1 MDKSKAKKHKP
12 IDFLGYIFM
21 IIGCAFYAC
30 STILFLA
37 PNQIVAG
44 GVTGLSVL
52 INILNSNIPI
62 GIISIVINLP
72 ILILGLKYF
81 GFVFVVKCLLTVT
94 VLGLTTDLFDFFMPM
109 MTHDK
114 ILASLYGGVCQ
125 GIGIGL
131 FVRYKF
137 SSGGTELFGRV
148 IAKWTKLSN
157 IPVFVGILDGIIVV
171 FGAIV
176 TKSPDNMLYAL
187 IVVFV
192 STKVSEVILVGL
204 EKAKL
209 CIIISDKSEEIA
221 KTLVENSPRG
231 VTMIDCVGMY
241 TEQEHKLLLTCVKN
255 RQLIQVKQIVKD
267 IDKHAFMI
275 INDSFEVR
283 GQGFK
288 DIAKDL

>member
-1 MDKSKAKKHKP
+1 MNKLINKKLSAKSL
-12 IDFLGYIFM
+12 LGYLFM
-21 IIGCAFYAC
+21 VVGCAFYAF
-30 STILFLA
+30 STVLFLA

-52 INILNSNIPI
+52 INILNDNIPI
-62 GIISIVINLP
+62 GIISIVINIP
-72 ILILGLKYF
+72 ILLLGLKYV
-81 GFVFVVKCLLTVT
+81 GLPFVLKCLLTVT
-94 VLGLTTDLFDFFMPM
+94 VLGLTTDLFDLFMPI
-109 MTHDK
+109 MTQDK

-157 IPVFVGILDGIIVV
+157 IPIFVGILDGIIVV
-171 FGAIV
+171 FGAII

-209 CIIISDKSEEIA
+209 CIVISDKSEEIA
-221 KTLVENSPRG
+221 KSLIENSPRG
-231 VTMIDCVGMY
+231 VTMLDSVGMY
-241 TEQEHKLLLTCVKN
+241 THQEHKLLLTCVKN
-255 RQLIQVKQIVKD
+255 RQLMQVKEIVKN

-275 INDSFEVR
+275 INDSFEFR

-288 DIAKDL
+288 DIAGDM

>member
-1 MDKSKAKKHKP
+1 MNKLINKKLSAKSL
-12 IDFLGYIFM
+12 LGYLFM
-21 IIGCAFYAC
+21 VVGCAFYAF
-30 STILFLA
+30 STVLFLA

-52 INILNSNIPI
+52 INILNDNIPI
-62 GIISIVINLP
+62 GIISIVINIP
-72 ILILGLKYF
+72 ILLLGLKYF
-81 GFVFVVKCLLTVT
+81 GLPFVLKCLLTVT
-94 VLGLTTDLFDFFMPM
+94 VLGLTTDLFDLFIPI
-109 MTHDK
+109 MTQDK

-157 IPVFVGILDGIIVV
+157 IPIFVGILDGIIVV
-171 FGAIV
+171 FGAII

-209 CIIISDKSEEIA
+209 CIVISDKSEEIA
-221 KTLVENSPRG
+221 KSLIENSPRG
-231 VTMIDCVGMY
+231 VTMLDSVGMY
-241 TEQEHKLLLTCVKN
+241 THQEHKLLLTCVKN
-255 RQLIQVKQIVKD
+255 RQLMQVKEIVKN

-288 DIAKDL
+288 DIAGDM

>member
-1 MDKSKAKKHKP
+1 MNKLINKK
-12 IDFLGYIFM
+12 FTATSLLGYFFM
-21 IIGCAFYAC
+21 VLGCAFYAF

-52 INILNSNIPI
+52 INILNDKIPI
-62 GIISIVINLP
+62 GIISIVINVP

-81 GFVFVVKCLLTVT
+81 GLPFVFKCLLTVT
-94 VLGLTTDLFDFFMPM
+94 TLGLATDIFDMFMPV
-109 MTHDK
+109 MTEDK

-148 IAKWTKLSN
+148 ISKWTKISN
-157 IPVFVGILDGIIVV
+157 IPILVGILDGIIVI

-192 STKVSEVILVGL
+192 STKVSEVILVGI

-221 KTLVENSPRG
+221 KTLIENSPRG
-231 VTMIDCVGMY
+231 VTMLSGIGMY
-241 TEQEHKLLLTCVKN
+241 TEQEHKILLSCVKN
-255 RQLIQVKQIVKD
+255 RQLVQLREIVKA

-288 DIAKDL
+288 DISGDI

>member
-1 MDKSKAKKHKP
+1 MNKLLNNKFSAKN
-12 IDFLGYIFM
+12 ILGYVFM
-21 IIGCAFYAC
+21 VIGCVFYAF
-30 STILFLA
+30 STVLFLA

-52 INILNSNIPI
+52 INILNDKIPI
-62 GIISIVINLP
+62 GTISIVINLP

-81 GFVFVVKCLLTVT
+81 GLPFVLKCLLTVT
-94 VLGLTTDLFDFFMPM
+94 TLGLATDIFDLFMPV
-109 MTHDK
+109 MTQDK
-114 ILASLYGGVCQ
+114 LLASVYGGVCQ

-157 IPVFVGILDGIIVV
+157 IPIFVGVLDGIIVV

-192 STKVSEVILVGL
+192 STKVSEIILVGL

-221 KTLVENSPRG
+221 KTLIANSPRG
-231 VTMIDCVGMY
+231 VTMLSGIGMY
-241 TEQEHKLLLTCVKN
+241 TDQEHKVLLSCVKN
-255 RQLIQVKQIVKD
+255 RQLVQLKEIVKA

-288 DIAKDL
+288 DISGDL

>member
-1 MDKSKAKKHKP
+1 MDKLMNKKFSSKSL
-12 IDFLGYIFM
+12 IGYLFM
-21 IIGCAFYAC
+21 VVGCAFYAF
-30 STILFLA
+30 STVLFLA
-37 PNQIVAG
+37 PNAIVAG

-52 INILNSNIPI
+52 INILNNNIPI
-62 GIISIVINLP
+62 GIISIVINIP
-72 ILILGLKYF
+72 ILFLGLKYF
-81 GFVFVVKCLLTVT
+81 GLSFVIKCLLTVT
-94 VLGLTTDLFDFFMPM
+94 SLGLITDLFDLFMPL
-109 MTHDK
+109 MTDDK

-125 GIGIGL
+125 GVGIGL

-148 IAKWTKLSN
+148 VSKWTKLSN
-157 IPVFVGILDGIIVV
+157 IPIFVGILDGIIVV

-176 TKSPDNMLYAL
+176 TKTPDNMLYAL

-192 STKVSEVILVGL
+192 STKVSEIILMGL

-209 CIIISDKSEEIA
+209 CIVISDKSEEIA
-221 KTLVENSPRG
+221 KTLIENSPRG
-231 VTMIDCVGMY
+231 VTMLDSVGMY
-241 TEQEHKLLLTCVKN
+241 THNEHKLLLTCVKN
-255 RQLIQVKQIVKD
+255 RQLMQVKEIVKN

-288 DIAKDL
+288 DIAGDL

>member
-1 MDKSKAKKHKP
+1 MKKVDNK
-12 IDFLGYIFM
+12 FKTTSLLGYVFM
-21 IIGCAFYAC
+21 VLGCVFYAF
-30 STILFLA
+30 STVLFLA
-37 PNQIVAG
+37 PNKIVAG

-52 INILNSNIPI
+52 INILNKNIPI
-62 GIISIVINLP
+62 GIISIVINIP

-81 GFVFVVKCLLTVT
+81 GLPFVLKCLLTVST
-94 VLGLTTDLFDFFMPM
+94 LGIITDVFDMFMPI
-109 MTHDK
+109 MTQDK

-148 IAKWTKLSN
+148 ISKWTKLSN
-157 IPVFVGILDGIIVV
+157 IPIFVGILDGLIVV
-171 FGAIV
+171 FGAII

-221 KTLVENSPRG
+221 KTLIESSPRG
-231 VTMIDCVGMY
+231 VTMLDGVGMY
-241 TEQEHKLLLTCVKN
+241 TQQEHKLLLTCVKN
-255 RQLIQVKQIVKD
+255 RQLIQVKEIVKD

-275 INDSFEVR
+275 VNDSFEVR

-288 DIAKDL
+288 DIAGDL

>member
-1 MDKSKAKKHKP
+1 MNKLVNKKFTAKSL
-12 IDFLGYIFM
+12 LGYVFM
-21 IIGCAFYAC
+21 VLGCVFYAF
-30 STILFLA
+30 STVLFLA

-52 INILNSNIPI
+52 INILNDKIPI
-62 GIISIVINLP
+62 GTISIVINVP

-81 GFVFVVKCLLTVT
+81 GLPFVIKCLLTVT
-94 VLGLTTDLFDFFMPM
+94 TLGLATDLFDLFMPL
-109 MTHDK
+109 MTQDK

-125 GIGIGL
+125 GVGIGL

-148 IAKWTKLSN
+148 VAKWTKMSN
-157 IPVFVGILDGIIVV
+157 IPIFVGVLDAIIVV

-221 KTLVENSPRG
+221 KTLIANSPRG
-231 VTMIDCVGMY
+231 VTMLNGVGMY
-241 TEQEHKLLLTCVKN
+241 TEQEHKILLSCVKN
-255 RQLIQVKQIVKD
+255 RQLVQLKEIVKD

-288 DIAKDL
+288 DISGDF

>member
-1 MDKSKAKKHKP
+1 MTKLVNKK
-12 IDFLGYIFM
+12 FTAQSMLGYFFM
-21 IIGCAFYAC
+21 IVGCVFYAF
-30 STILFLA
+30 STVLFLA
-37 PNQIVAG
+37 PNKIVAG

-52 INILNSNIPI
+52 INLLNENIPI
-62 GIISIVINLP
+62 GVISIVINIP

-81 GFVFVVKCLLTVT
+81 GLSFVIKCLLTVT
-94 VLGLTTDLFDFFMPM
+94 VLGLATDLFDMFIPI

-131 FVRYKF
+131 FIRFKF
-137 SSGGTELFGRV
+137 SSGGTELFGSV
-148 IAKWTKLSN
+148 ISKWTKLSN
-157 IPVFVGILDGIIVV
+157 IPIFVGILDGIIVV
-171 FGAIV
+171 FGAV
-176 TKSPDNMLYAL
+176 ATKSPDNMLYAL

-209 CIIISDKSEEIA
+209 CIIVSDKSEEIA
-221 KTLVENSPRG
+221 KTLIENSPRG
-231 VTMIDCVGMY
+231 VTMLSGVGMY
-241 TEQEHKLLLTCVKN
+241 TNQEHKLLLTCVKN

-283 GQGFK
+283 EQGFK
-288 DIAKDL
+288 DISGDM

>member
-1 MDKSKAKKHKP
+1 MGKLINKQFTAKSL
-12 IDFLGYIFM
+12 IGYFFM
-21 IIGCAFYAC
+21 VVGCAFYAF

-52 INILNSNIPI
+52 INILNSKIPI
-62 GIISIVINLP
+62 GTISIIINIP

-81 GFVFVVKCLLTVT
+81 GLPFVLKCLLTVT
-94 VLGLTTDLFDFFMPM
+94 TLGLATDLFDLFMPI
-109 MTHDK
+109 MTEDK

-148 IAKWTKLSN
+148 ISKWTKISN
-157 IPVFVGILDGIIVV
+157 IPIFVGVLDGIIVV
-171 FGAIV
+171 FGAII

-221 KTLVENSPRG
+221 KTLIENSPRG
-231 VTMIDCVGMY
+231 VTMLSGIGMY
-241 TEQEHKLLLTCVKN
+241 TEQEHKILLSCVKN
-255 RQLIQVKQIVKD
+255 RQLIQLKEIVKD
-267 IDKHAFMI
+267 IDKHAFII

-288 DIAKDL
+288 DIAGDI

>member
-1 MDKSKAKKHKP
+1 MNKIIAKNLNAKSL
-12 IDFLGYIFM
+12 IGYLLM
-21 IIGCAFYAC
+21 VVGCVFYAF
-30 STILFLA
+30 STVLFLA
-37 PNQIVAG
+37 PNKIVAG
-44 GVTGLSVL
+44 GITGLSVL
-52 INILNSNIPI
+52 INIINENIPI
-62 GIISIVINLP
+62 GVISIVINIP
-72 ILILGLKYF
+72 ILLLGLKYF
-81 GFVFVVKCLLTVT
+81 GLSFVVKCLLTVM
-94 VLGLTTDLFDFFMPM
+94 VLGLTTDLFDMFMPI
-109 MTHDK
+109 MTEDK
-114 ILASLYGGVCQ
+114 ILSSLYGGICQ

-157 IPVFVGILDGIIVV
+157 IPIFVGVLDGIIVI
-171 FGAIV
+171 FGAII

-192 STKVSEVILVGL
+192 STKVSEVILVGI

-221 KTLVENSPRG
+221 KCLVEKSPRG
-231 VTMIDCVGMY
+231 VTMLNGVGMY
-241 TEQEHKLLLTCVKN
+241 THQEHKLLLTCVKN
-255 RQLIQVKQIVKD
+255 RQLMQVKEIVKD
-267 IDKHAFMI
+267 IDKHAFII

-288 DIAKDL
+288 DIAGDL

>member
-1 MDKSKAKKHKP
+1 MGKFMNKKFTAKS
-12 IDFLGYIFM
+12 LMGYFFM
-21 IIGCAFYAC
+21 VVGCSFYAF

-37 PNQIVAG
+37 PNTIVAG

-52 INILNSNIPI
+52 INILNNNIPI
-62 GIISIVINLP
+62 GIVSIVINIP

-81 GFVFVVKCLLTVT
+81 GLSFVIKCLLTVT
-94 VLGLTTDLFDFFMPM
+94 SLGLITDLFDLFMPI
-109 MTHDK
+109 MTDDK

-125 GIGIGL
+125 GVGIGL

-148 IAKWTKLSN
+148 VSKWTKLSN
-157 IPVFVGILDGIIVV
+157 IPIFVGILDGIIVI

-192 STKVSEVILVGL
+192 STKVSEIILMGL

-221 KTLVENSPRG
+221 SSLIQNSPRG
-231 VTMIDCVGMY
+231 VTMLDSVGMY
-241 TEQEHKLLLTCVKN
+241 THNEHKLLLTCVKN
-255 RQLIQVKQIVKD
+255 RQLMQVKEIVKD

-288 DIAKDL
+288 DIAEDL